1 MKIIVTGAL
10 GHIGSHLIRELP
22 NSFPESEIILI
33 DSLLTQR
40 YASLFDLPAK
50 QNFTFINA
58 DVREF
63 NFESI
68 LDANSYIV
76 NLAAITDAAGSFDNS
91 EEVEKNNFDCTYV
104 LAEAASKSGAK
115 LIHISST
122 SVYGTQSNLVDES
135 CPAKD
140 LKPQSP
146 YADSKLKEELLL
158 ERYSKSQNLQYLCFR
173 FGTIYG
179 FSIGM
184 RFHTAVN
191 KFCWQACLGE
201 ELTIWETAYHQK
213 RPYLD
218 LTDAARAII
227 FSIEKNLFKN
237 TTYNV
242 LTNNLAV
249 KDVSDTIQKYIPGM
263 KIKFVKNKIMNQ
275 LSYEVSSKKFLE
287 EGFLYQGDLEKSI
300 QDTIFSL
307 PHKQKEKQ

>member
-1 MKIIVTGAL
+1 
-10 GHIGSHLIRELP
+10 
-22 NSFPESEIILI
+22 
-33 DSLLTQR
+33 
-40 YASLFDLPAK
+40 
-50 QNFTFINA
+50 
-58 DVREF
+58 
-63 NFESI
+63 
-68 LDANSYIV
+68 
-76 NLAAITDAAGSFDNS
+76 
-91 EEVEKNNFDCTYV
+91 
-104 LAEAASKSGAK
+104 
-115 LIHISST
+115 
-122 SVYGTQSNLVDES
+122 
-135 CPAKD
+135 
-140 LKPQSP
+140 
-146 YADSKLKEELLL
+146 
-158 ERYSKSQNLQYLCFR
+158 
-173 FGTIYG
+173 
-179 FSIGM
+179 M

-300 QDTIFSL
+300 QDTILACHISKRKNNSFKSI
-307 PHKQKEKQ
+307 